1 MFLIPIS
8 FTGPPAKLKK
18 KKIKKQLTEE
28 PEIRYQVE
36 YNREKWDIWLKGRVT
51 SDLKCTIG
59 DLVPG
64 SYYRFRVRTVT
75 DDGVSEP
82 GPQSEPVFLGA
93 PVEDEVFGLP
103 GGNYPK
109 ESMNRNGFGR
119 GRVHTFSNS
128 KPSRRQRSWDHL
140 DSSLSTNVET
150 NNLPLT
156 SPNEEF
162 DEEEDKPTADA
173 NKSFQGNLHLCH
185 IFIISIS

>member
-1 MFLIPIS
+1 MYI
-8 FTGPPAKLKK
+8 GPTAKSKK
-18 KKIKKQLTEE
+18 KKIKKQFTEE
-28 PEIRYQVE
+28 SEKRYQVE

-119 GRVHTFSNS
+119 GRVHNYGNS

-140 DSSLSTNVET
+140 DSSLTANTET
-150 NNLPLT
+150 TTLPLT
-156 SPNEEF
+156 SPNEAF

-173 NKSFQGNLHLCH
+173 NKSFQGDAT
-185 IFIISIS
+185 ITIDFDIS